1 MIYDRQIKSIYYRL
15 PFSLVLP
22 KRGEGVKGGGAAP
35 YTLHFISP
43 IVLYTPY
50 ELKNFVLIHVK

>member
-15 PFSLVLP
+15 PSSLVLP
-22 KRGEGVKGGGAAP
+22 KRGEGVKGAVA